1 MLLAD
6 KIAIVYGGGPA
17 AAALA
22 QQGAAVH
29 VVVRASLDQALA
41 GVATTTVLD
50 VFDEEA
56 VAAHVRTVVDRAGGV
71 DVAVCLVE
79 RGDVLGLRLLD
90 MTVADFTRP
99 LFVGVTSTFVTARA
113 VARQMVRQRSGLIVA
128 SHGPGGSG
136 VASAA
141 TDALLRDLAGELAP
155 YGVRVRA
162 ASADE
167 IESSAVA
174 LTTR

>member
-6 KIAIVYGGGPA
+6 KVAIVYGGGPV

-22 QQGAAVH
+22 RHGASVH
-29 VVVRASLDQALA
+29 LVVRTPAVLA
-41 GVATTTVLD
+41 GVASTTVLD

-56 VAAHVRTVVDRAGGV
+56 VAAHVRSVVDRAGGV
-71 DVAVCLVE
+71 DVAVCLAE
-79 RGDVLGLRLLD
+79 RGDDLGLRLLD

-128 SHGPGGSG
+128 ANGPDGSG
-136 VASAA
+136 VAAAA
-141 TDALLRDLAGELAP
+141 TDALLRDLAAELTP
-155 YGVRVRA
+155 YGVLVRA
-162 ASADE
+162 ASAAE

-174 LTTR
+174 LATR